1 MLEFAMEKIEKDLK
15 LARGVLLHNDCVL
28 LVQDIRPGQG
38 HYFLPGGNVEPGESI
53 QAALPREWMEELGW
67 DIRCGA
73 FLGCLEHKW
82 AFTRKQDGA
91 VIEVLEMNFLFAVE
105 ASKETLKQEPLS
117 KEPHLKFSWVPIE
130 TICSLN
136 LMPTPLK
143 NIIPAVADLKPTA
156 IWASTI

>member
-1 MLEFAMEKIEKDLK
+1 
-15 LARGVLLHNDCVL
+15 
-28 LVQDIRPGQG
+28 
-38 HYFLPGGNVEPGESI
+38 
-53 QAALPREWMEELGW
+53 MEELGW

-91 VIEVLEMNFLFAVE
+91 VIEVLEVNFLFAVE

-130 TICSLN
+130 TICSMN

-143 NIIPAVADLKPTA
+143 NIIPAVTELKPTA